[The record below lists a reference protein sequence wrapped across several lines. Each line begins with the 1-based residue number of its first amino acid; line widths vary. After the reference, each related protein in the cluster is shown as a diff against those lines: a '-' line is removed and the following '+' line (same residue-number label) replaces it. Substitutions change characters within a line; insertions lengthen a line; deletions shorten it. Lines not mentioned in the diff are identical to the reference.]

1 MPGIVWLVRTREAI
15 KNGENTYRLGYTLND
30 REGHRESFPDKS
42 TVIYC
47 GLVLRNRTPYQV
59 CQEIRKAMNRRFK
72 NVARYGSLHFEG
84 DLRTMVL
91 MIEKIVNRFN

>member
-1 MPGIVWLVRTREAI
+1 MPGIVWLVSTREAI
-15 KNGENTYRLGYTLND
+15 KNGENTYRLGYTFND
-30 REGHRESFPDKS
+30 REGRKGSFPNKS
-42 TVIYC
+42 IVVYC

-59 CQEIRKAMNRRFK
+59 CEEVRKVMNRRFK

-91 MIEKIVNRFN
+91 TIEKIVDRFN